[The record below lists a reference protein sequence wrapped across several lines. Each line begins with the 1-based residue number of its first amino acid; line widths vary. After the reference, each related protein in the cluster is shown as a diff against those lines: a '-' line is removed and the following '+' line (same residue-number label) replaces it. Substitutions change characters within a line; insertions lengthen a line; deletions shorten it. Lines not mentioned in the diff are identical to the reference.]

1 MVVFAAQCEDGE
13 RSAWLG
19 LSCYCL
25 WCWWIYIHFAY
36 GLQLL
41 WTWGLYSNIFL
52 KIGASL
58 SLMCLNML
66 VLESVKKI
74 VLKPFE
80 ERWWIAFKLIF
91 SCFSWESFQLW
102 SSYSCPKVNSAWP
115 NHLISSE
122 LDYCLL
128 CRNQKY
134 LIKSNNV

>member
-74 VLKPFE
+74 VLKLFE

-102 SSYSCPKVNSAWP
+102 SSYSCPKVNSTSSTKSSDLVWAWLLSIVQKP
-115 NHLISSE
+115 KL
-122 LDYCLL
+122 LDKEY
-128 CRNQKY
+128 
-134 LIKSNNV
+134 